1 MIASPHL
8 PLILMLILGN
18 LWGLSFSLSKTV
30 VLGGIHPL
38 AYVWMQTTGATLFLF
53 VICLRAGIRVPT
65 TRRHL
70 LLYGATGLVGTVL
83 PSLTI
88 VTTALHVPAGIVS
101 TLVTTVPMLTFAL
114 AVTTGLQRFQPM
126 ALAGLTLGLIGVLF
140 LVVPDSSLPSAD
152 MTGWVLF
159 GLLTPVLY
167 VTNGILAARL
177 RPAGTSSLAAA
188 LGMMATASVTSLPIM
203 LATGTFHPLFAE
215 GLTPHDLAMTGQI
228 VITCVAYIMYFEIN
242 ERSGPV
248 YLSQVSYVVNVAG
261 LFWGYVI
268 FGEVPSPWLWATVIL
283 VFAGVYL
290 VNRTTRAKPAG

>member
-1 MIASPHL
+1 VIAPQRI
-8 PLILMLILGN
+8 PLVLMLILGN

-53 VICLRAGIRVPT
+53 LICRRAGIKVPT
-65 TRRHL
+65 SRRHL
-70 LLYGATGLVGTVL
+70 MLYGATGLVGTVL

-88 VTTALHVPAGIVS
+88 VTTALHVPAGIIS
-101 TLVTTVPMLTFAL
+101 TLVTTVPMMTFAL
-114 AVTTGLQRFQPM
+114 AVSMGLQRFQPV
-126 ALAGLTLGLIGVLF
+126 ALAGLTLGLIGMLF
-140 LVVPDSSLPSAD
+140 LVVPDASRPCAD

-159 GLLTPVLY
+159 GMLTPVLY
-167 VTNGILAARL
+167 ATNGVLAARL

-188 LGMMATASVTSLPIM
+188 LGMMATASVVSLPIM
-203 LATGTFHPLFAE
+203 LATGTFHPLFAD
-215 GLTPHDLAMTGQI
+215 GLTAHDLAMTGQI

-261 LFWGYVI
+261 LFWGYAI
-268 FGEVPSPWLWATVIL
+268 FAEVPSPWLWATVL
-283 VFAGVYL
+283 FVFAGVYL
-290 VNRTTRAKPAG
+290 VNRTTRVKAA

>member
-1 MIASPHL
+1 MIPARHL
-8 PLILMLILGN
+8 PLVLMLILGN

-53 VICLRAGIRVPT
+53 VICRRAGVTVPT
-65 TRRHL
+65 SRRHL

-88 VTTALHVPAGIVS
+88 VTTALHVPAGIIS

-114 AVTTGLQRFQPM
+114 AVSTGLQRFQPM

-152 MTGWVLF
+152 MAGWVLF
-159 GLLTPVLY
+159 GLLTPVFY
-167 VTNGILAARL
+167 ATNGILAARL

-248 YLSQVSYVVNVAG
+248 YLSQVSYVVNVSG
-261 LFWGYVI
+261 LFWGYAI
-268 FGEVPSPWLWATVIL
+268 FGEVPSPWLWATVVL

-290 VNRTTRAKPAG
+290 VNRTTRAETPS